1 MPTSAGIFKWV
12 QEGEGCSVFHK
23 YPEIVLLSKRPE
35 ILAVKEVIATE
46 KLHGTNFRVYFPD
59 GMSTV
64 DDVQF
69 GGRNEVFRTPEE
81 EQGFYGGRA
90 VKWFRDRPELLEG
103 MQRLFHD
110 RGYSAVTL
118 YGEACGA
125 GIQKGV
131 RYVKENEVLF
141 RAFDIRIGESFVTN
155 DVFVELCEATGLP
168 RVPEVWRGEPS
179 LEAFDALLERPSL
192 EGQRAGIED
201 PGNLM
206 EGIVIRS
213 NPLLRTVF
221 GEWLII
227 KHKSEKF
234 EEVARQRI
242 RDDRP
247 DLSPVE
253 TFARTFVLRGRALNV
268 SGRLRDSGTPLTGGM
283 EDMRLLAPAM
293 VEDLQKECAD
303 EWQALLDE
311 GFTDKQ
317 VRSAVSRTLASIWRR
332 MLLEDA
338 AEGA

>member
-1 MPTSAGIFKWV
+1 
-12 QEGEGCSVFHK
+12 
-23 YPEIVLLSKRPE
+23 
-35 ILAVKEVIATE
+35 
-46 KLHGTNFRVYFPD
+46 
-59 GMSTV
+59 
-64 DDVQF
+64 
-69 GGRNEVFRTPEE
+69 
-81 EQGFYGGRA
+81 
-90 VKWFRDRPELLEG
+90 

-131 RYVKENEVLF
+131 RYVKESEVLF
-141 RAFDIRIGESFVTN
+141 RAFDIRIGESLVTD

-234 EEVARQRI
+234 EEVAKKKI
-242 RDDRP
+242 RADRP

-253 TFARTFVLRGRALNV
+253 TLARTFVLRGRALNAA
-268 SGRLRDSGTPLTGGM
+268 GRLRDAGTPLANGM
-283 EDMRLLAPAM
+283 EDLRFLVPAV

-338 AEGA
+338 AEEA